1 MWQEHKQRQ
10 LWNVFNK
17 AQPKDSSGFFLS
29 EIVSMYTT
37 CKTQRDPK
45 LQTQKKIHFAAAAFE
60 ETLGESI
67 CIVTELIESISVFSK
82 TL

>member
-1 MWQEHKQRQ
+1 
-10 LWNVFNK
+10 
-17 AQPKDSSGFFLS
+17 
-29 EIVSMYTT
+29 MYTT